1 MDRAGRGL
9 SYLLLLAGLVAAGEA
24 VRADCFFIGLRGFA
38 IEKNPDLLL
47 WGELAPLLALEP
59 GRFYPLAPRRMAS
72 LDAGGGERSD
82 LQGQLYYIPRHL
94 IDLEGRFSLRMLVVD
109 PDKDTA
115 DDTLL
120 PLSERQISLAP
131 ESFDTDSRR
140 VTLRYRPFAD
150 LSPPTSNAMQFSFEI
165 RRRSGDCDSD
175 SAPGRAADLD
185 YRRQNE
191 LQRLLVRVVSY
202 ERPHLLGGRETR
214 PYRLAEVKARDFPEA
229 RDRALDIAD
238 VNARELIDLG
248 RAVQDLAGADGF
260 DEVWEEYILLV
271 QRLARQHLGIQYR
284 RDGVQQRMRLPSLRF
299 HPGWAELD
307 SGDDRPLL
315 PPAWKI
321 KLPQD

>member
-1 MDRAGRGL
+1 MEHARRRL
-9 SYLLLLAGLVAAGEA
+9 SYLLLVGLLATCES

-38 IEKNPDLLL
+38 IEKNPDVLF

-59 GRFYPLAPRRMAS
+59 GRFYPLAPRRMAT
-72 LDAGGGERSD
+72 LDAGGGARNEV
-82 LQGQLYYIPRHL
+82 QGQLYYIPRHL
-94 IDLEGRFSLRMLVVD
+94 IDPERRYSLRMLVVD

-120 PLSERQISLAP
+120 PLSEREVSLAP
-131 ESFDTDSRR
+131 ESFDTDARQ
-140 VTLRYRPFAD
+140 VTLSYRPFAD
-150 LSPPTSNAMQFSFEI
+150 LSPIASNAMQFTFEI
-165 RRRSGDCDSD
+165 RRRPGGCDQD
-175 SAPGRAADLD
+175 SAQGRATDLG

-202 ERPHLLGGRETR
+202 ERPHLLGGREYR
-214 PYRLAEVKARDFPEA
+214 PYRLAEIKAQSFLQALE
-229 RDRALDIAD
+229 RALDIAD

-248 RAVQDLAGADGF
+248 GEVQTLAGANGF
-260 DEVWEEYILLV
+260 DELWEEYVLLV

-284 RDGVQQRMRLPSLRF
+284 QDGAEQRMRLPSLRF

-307 SGDDRPLL
+307 RGDDRPVL

-321 KLPQD
+321 ALPED